1 MSENDTAEQ
10 GRPVI
15 EVRTLAEDE
24 WATYR
29 EVRLRA
35 LKESPEAFAADLE
48 DEAEYDEEFWR
59 SRMNR
64 SRRLLAEV
72 DGQVVGVVFVGD
84 DWTADEPATG

>member
-35 LKESPEAFAADLE
+35 LKESPEAFAADLADALMRVLE
-48 DEAEYDEEFWR
+48 DPARAEEMGRAGRERAIEHFSWESIADRTLEVYR
-59 SRMNR
+59 SV
-64 SRRLLAEV
+64 A
-72 DGQVVGVVFVGD
+72 
-84 DWTADEPATG
+84 A